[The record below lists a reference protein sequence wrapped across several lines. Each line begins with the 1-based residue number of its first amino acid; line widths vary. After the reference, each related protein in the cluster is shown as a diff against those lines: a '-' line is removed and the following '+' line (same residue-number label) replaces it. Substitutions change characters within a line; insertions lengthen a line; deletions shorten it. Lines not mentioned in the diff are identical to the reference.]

1 MVVVRDVLCRVK
13 SAVRIREEKKL
24 QSCHGID
31 LFSSAANFIHGLNVP
46 IFVLLFSSYGTG
58 ISSNNNSNIIIL

>member
-13 SAVRIREEKKL
+13 SAVRVREEKKL

-31 LFSSAANFIHGLNVP
+31 QHAGAGLRSQIGLP
-46 IFVLLFSSYGTG
+46 ITV
-58 ISSNNNSNIIIL
+58 